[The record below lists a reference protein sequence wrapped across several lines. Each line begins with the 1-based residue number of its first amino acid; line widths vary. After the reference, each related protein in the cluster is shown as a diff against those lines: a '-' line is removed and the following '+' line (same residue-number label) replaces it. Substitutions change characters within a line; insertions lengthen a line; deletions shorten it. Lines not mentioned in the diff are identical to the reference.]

1 MDSVGEGEG
10 GKIWEKKKKKRRL
23 EYRYLQRDDHVK
35 TQGKD
40 GHLKPRKEASEET
53 NLLTPL
59 SWAGLH
65 SCKKLNVSCFSQK
78 IQRREIPCFQGS
90 NIIIF
95 ELLSNRDRQSY

>member
-10 GKIWEKKKKKRRL
+10 GKIWGKKKKRRL
-23 EYRYLQRDDHVK
+23 EERYLQRDDHVK

-65 SCKKLNVSCFSQK
+65 SCKKINVSCFSQK
-78 IQRREIPCFQGS
+78 KKKGGKSHVFKAVI
-90 NIIIF
+90 
-95 ELLSNRDRQSY
+95 LLFLNY